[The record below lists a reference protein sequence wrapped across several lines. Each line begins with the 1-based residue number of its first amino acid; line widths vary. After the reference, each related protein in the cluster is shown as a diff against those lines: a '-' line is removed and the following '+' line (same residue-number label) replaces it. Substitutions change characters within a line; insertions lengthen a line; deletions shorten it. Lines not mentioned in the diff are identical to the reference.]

1 MRNRQKPRDL
11 KQKRREERLDRR
23 NVEGYLDLTAFKAVA
38 NIREK
43 DKLQDKSS
51 NVSPFK

>member
-1 MRNRQKPRDL
+1 MRSRQKARDL
-11 KQKRREERLDRR
+11 KQKRREERLDTR

-43 DKLQDKSS
+43 DKRQAKSS
-51 NVSPFK
+51 NVRPFK